1 MAQIL
6 VIDDDKSIIES
17 FSVLFDGIHSVT
29 GAYNGE
35 EALEILKKQKI
46 DLIFLDYRI
55 PGEDGLKVLKKIKE
69 VDSDVY
75 VIIISGYGNFE
86 TIISSMSLG
95 AYDYLEKPLDAEK
108 IKIITRRALELKKVN
123 SYVKLIKDTE
133 FENYSLKMIIGS
145 SEVMQEVFKNIGK
158 LVNNDVTVL
167 ITGESGVGKE
177 LIAKAVHY
185 NSPRRDEPFITVNC
199 AGLTETLLENELFG
213 HEAQAFTGAR
223 TQIRGKFEAAGEG
236 TIFLDEIGDM
246 PLSVQSHLLRVLQ
259 EREFQR
265 LGGVRT
271 IKVKARIITAT
282 NMNLLEQV
290 KSGNF
295 RKDLYYR
302 INVATINVP
311 PLRQRLED
319 IPLLVD
325 HFIKKANKKL
335 KKNIQ
340 GISKDAL
347 CKLQNYNW
355 PGNVRELENIIT
367 NICINQ
373 QGNYIDSINTQGYNQ
388 IVDKKGNIFEDF
400 INDYLKMCEKKENIL
415 PPMIS
420 TLEKELI
427 KKVGKNVNYNKS
439 EMARVL
445 GISRVTLGKKLE
457 SLREHVN

>member
-295 RKDLYYR
+295 RKD
-302 INVATINVP
+302 
-311 PLRQRLED
+311 Q
-319 IPLLVD
+319 LLSMY
-325 HFIKKANKKL
+325 H
-335 KKNIQ
+335 
-340 GISKDAL
+340 
-347 CKLQNYNW
+347 
-355 PGNVRELENIIT
+355 P
-367 NICINQ
+367 
-373 QGNYIDSINTQGYNQ
+373 
-388 IVDKKGNIFEDF
+388 
-400 INDYLKMCEKKENIL
+400 
-415 PPMIS
+415 
-420 TLEKELI
+420 
-427 KKVGKNVNYNKS
+427 
-439 EMARVL
+439 
-445 GISRVTLGKKLE
+445 
-457 SLREHVN
+457 